1 MLNGDTSRPI
11 RGSGQIENKGV
22 CKYSITCVQ
31 RPRKGSN
38 KEVSYSSWSLFAGR
52 IRLI

>member
-22 CKYSITCVQ
+22 CKYSIPVF
-31 RPRKGSN
+31 RDHAR
-38 KEVSYSSWSLFAGR
+38 EVIKRSLTAAG
-52 IRLI
+52 LYLQVVLG